1 MKIFGTSKMIAYVS
15 LLTASIALA
24 TAWLKFPVLFGYVH
38 LGDGLIFVAAMIL
51 GPYSA
56 LPAAIGSAMADLFTG
71 YTIYA
76 PVTFLIKGVMG
87 LTAGFVSQKFREIKH
102 AYLVL
107 TIVYILCELWM
118 VLGYLAYDWI
128 LYEEAAFG
136 MIPFNLLQGLFGV
149 IIGLIFV
156 KAFHRIRPLE
166 NLVQDKD

>member
-76 PVTFLIKGVMG
+76 TVTFLI
-87 LTAGFVSQKFREIKH
+87 
-102 AYLVL
+102 
-107 TIVYILCELWM
+107 
-118 VLGYLAYDWI
+118 
-128 LYEEAAFG
+128 
-136 MIPFNLLQGLFGV
+136 
-149 IIGLIFV
+149 
-156 KAFHRIRPLE
+156 
-166 NLVQDKD
+166 